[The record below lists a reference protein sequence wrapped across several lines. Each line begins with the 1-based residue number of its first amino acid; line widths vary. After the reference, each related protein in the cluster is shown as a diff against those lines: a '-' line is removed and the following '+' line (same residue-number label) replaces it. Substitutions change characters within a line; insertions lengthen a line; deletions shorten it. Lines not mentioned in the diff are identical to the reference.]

1 MILRA
6 LGASAVIAFCAGAA
20 SGGLDD
26 TLRSVAASYYA
37 DAAKIEILTGRDS
50 TMDYYERLLDDA
62 DLAQS
67 PAPNNYSAQTWQRL
81 IQAEARLDLSLA
93 TQLLHAAFA
102 PLAAVHGLGE
112 AFVRSSKDGTMQP
125 VAVYVPSTYTPE
137 KPAPLVVFLHGRL
150 QPESHLI
157 APEFIQSLAESTGT
171 LIVAPYG
178 RGYYD
183 YRGSETD
190 VYDALDAAT
199 RAFSVDERKRY
210 LVGYSMGGFSLFRIA
225 PIHPERWTAVMCIS
239 GSLLAS
245 RAPAVAATMHDTRVY
260 VLTGARDDNV
270 PTAFPTATAIF
281 LRDAGFSVSFYS
293 QPDGAHAMSSLR
305 TILSRAW
312 TDMERGVVRLPI
324 GLSGSP
330 NLPDAAPQGSGT

>member
-6 LGASAVIAFCAGAA
+6 LGVSAVVAFCTGVA
-20 SGGLDD
+20 SGSLDVN
-26 TLRSVAASYYA
+26 LRSVAASYYA

-50 TMDYYERLLDDA
+50 TMDYYQRLLDDA
-62 DLAQS
+62 DLAQL
-67 PAPNNYSAQTWQRL
+67 PAPNNYSIQTWRRL

-93 TQLLHAAFA
+93 TQLLHDSFA
-102 PLAAVHGLGE
+102 PLASLHGLAE

-125 VAVYVPSTYTPE
+125 VALYVPSTYTPE

-157 APEFIQSLAESTGT
+157 APEFIESLAESTGT
-171 LIVAPYG
+171 IIVAPYG

-183 YRGSETD
+183 YRGSESD

-199 RAFSVDERKRY
+199 RAFKVDERKRY

-225 PIHPERWTAVMCIS
+225 PIHPERWSAVMCVS

-245 RAPAVAATMHDTRVY
+245 RAAAVATTMRSTRFY

-293 QPDGAHAMSSLR
+293 QPDGTHAMYSLR
-305 TILSRAW
+305 TILARAW
-312 TDMERGVVRLPI
+312 TDMESGVVRLPI
-324 GLSGSP
+324 GLSGGG
-330 NLPDAAPQGSGT
+330 NLPDAVPQNGR

>member
-1 MILRA
+1 LRA
-6 LGASAVIAFCAGAA
+6 LGVSAVVVFCAGVA
-20 SGGLDD
+20 SGSLED

-62 DLAQS
+62 DLAQL
-67 PAPNNYSAQTWQRL
+67 PAPNNYSTQTWRRL
-81 IQAEARLDLSLA
+81 IQEEARLDLNLA
-93 TQLLHAAFA
+93 TQLLHDSFT
-102 PLAAVHGLGE
+102 PLAAVHGLAE

-125 VAVYVPSTYTPE
+125 VALYVPSTYTPE

-157 APEFIQSLAESTGT
+157 APQFIESLAESTGT
-171 LIVAPYG
+171 IIVAPYG

-183 YRGSETD
+183 YRGSEND
-190 VYDALDAAT
+190 VYDALDAMT
-199 RAFSVDERKRY
+199 RAFNVDQRKRY

-225 PIHPERWTAVMCIS
+225 PIHPERWSGVMCIS

-245 RAPAVAATMHDTRVY
+245 RAAAVETTMRSTRFY

-281 LRDAGFSVSFYS
+281 LRDAGFPVSFYS
-293 QPDGAHAMSSLR
+293 QPDGTHAIYSLR
-305 TILSRAW
+305 PILARAW
-312 TDMERGVVRLPI
+312 TDMEGGVVRLPI
-324 GLSGSP
+324 GLSGGAT
-330 NLPDAAPQGSGT
+330 LPDAVPQSNGT

>member
-1 MILRA
+1 VILRT
-6 LGASAVIAFCAGAA
+6 LGATAVVAFCAGVA
-20 SGGLDD
+20 SGSLDD

-37 DAAKIEILTGRDS
+37 NAAKIEILTGRDS
-50 TMDYYERLLDDA
+50 TMDYYQRLLDDA
-62 DLAQS
+62 DLAHL
-67 PAPNNYSAQTWQRL
+67 PAPNNYSTQTWRRL
-81 IQAEARLDLSLA
+81 IQAEAQLDLSLA
-93 TQLLHAAFA
+93 TQLLHDSFV
-102 PLAAVHGLGE
+102 PLASVHGLAE

-125 VAVYVPSTYTPE
+125 VALYVPSTYTPE

-157 APEFIQSLAESTGT
+157 APEFIESLAESTGT
-171 LIVAPYG
+171 IVVAPYG

-183 YRGSETD
+183 YRGSESD

-199 RAFSVDERKRY
+199 HAFNVDERKRY

-245 RAPAVAATMHDTRVY
+245 RAAAVATTMRSSRFY

-293 QPDGAHAMSSLR
+293 QSDGMHAMYSLR
-305 TILSRAW
+305 PILSRAW
-312 TDMERGVVRLPI
+312 TDMESGVVRLPI
-324 GLSGSP
+324 GLSGGA
-330 NLPDAAPQGSGT
+330 NLPDAVPQSNGT